1 MHNLWKN
8 KRKIPLGTSRGLKWE
23 NKTYKLKRSIAKTAF
38 ITARIIAS
46 LEIMIAKYKA
56 VRTYNEEHGPQRRN
70 TRSFFRESSSHHLVM
85 CPLNEEK
92 VVKEW
97 NILSFVVFVI
107 YKAPIFFFC
116 KLKRWCLFVTLFV
129 GIFSLALLLWMWK
142 IQVCH
147 KSLRK
152 NTTLVNPTLVNHNQ
166 SQTITTLVF
175 DPSQRTQP
183 CSSK

>member
-1 MHNLWKN
+1 MDLFSLYVLFSHF
-8 KRKIPLGTSRGLKWE
+8 RPRDVTLGNCFFQLSSYARAYVCITYEKTKASRGLKWE

-70 TRSFFRESSSHHLVM
+70 TRSFFRESSSHHLIM

-116 KLKRWCLFVTLFV
+116 KLKR
-129 GIFSLALLLWMWK
+129 
-142 IQVCH
+142 
-147 KSLRK
+147 
-152 NTTLVNPTLVNHNQ
+152 
-166 SQTITTLVF
+166 
-175 DPSQRTQP
+175 
-183 CSSK
+183 